1 MRAAR
6 RPAPV
11 RPVTI
16 RLERLPAALHGF
28 SIVQLTDIHVGPTIG
43 RRFVEDVVARTNALE
58 PDLVAITGDLVDG
71 HVSDL
76 AESIA
81 PLAQL
86 RARHGVFFVTGN
98 HEYFSGADAW
108 VNELT
113 RMGIRVLQNE
123 RVVIGNGV
131 ASFDLA
137 GVDDPSAVHYGGL
150 PPNEAVARA
159 LAGRDPT
166 RELVLL
172 AHQPRSA
179 LDAAPFGVGLQL
191 SGHTHGGQLW
201 PFGLI
206 VLLQQPFTAG
216 LHRHGQSQ
224 VYVSRG
230 TGYWGPPMRLAAP
243 SEITHLRL
251 ESARAA
257 VRDQG
262 ARSSTEIT
270 TLCGL
275 AAPNEGDGDPGADLL
290 APDDGHHLG
299 RGGRLP
305 FADGGDDVARA
316 QAGAGRGRPLPDPTH
331 ERALRRQ
338 RAEAGP
344 IRGRQ
349 FAEVLQRD
357 TDVRMVRVP
366 VFDDLLGDPADA
378 IDRNRVGVTAARP
391 GADERRQPDDLP
403 FEIHQRAARVARVD
417 LGVGQQEPAAGR
429 RRPAPACR

>member
-1 MRAAR
+1 VGRFLTFIVVAVGLLASIHYYLWRRLVRDPAWRAPWQAIGALGLTILGLSVVASMILGRGSGDFRKALSWPGYLWLGAMFLFLVAWGAADLARAGAALARRAGGAAPVAPARRRFLARAAAAGVTSIVAAASAVAVRMAR

-16 RLERLPAALHGF
+16 RLDRLPAALHGF

-76 AESIA
+76 AQAIA

-86 RARHGVFFVTGN
+86 RAPHGVFFVTGN
-98 HEYFSGADAW
+98 HEYFSGAGPW
-108 VNELT
+108 VNEPT
-113 RMGIRVLQNE
+113 RIGIRVLQNE
-123 RVVIGNGV
+123 RVVIGNGS

-191 SGHTHGGQLW
+191 SGHTHGGQIW
-201 PFGLI
+201 PFGL
-206 VLLQQPFTAG
+206 VVTLQQPFTAG

-224 VYVSRG
+224 VYVSCG

-243 SEITHLRL
+243 SEITHVRL

-257 VRDQG
+257 
-262 ARSSTEIT
+262 
-270 TLCGL
+270 
-275 AAPNEGDGDPGADLL
+275 AA
-290 APDDGHHLG
+290 
-299 RGGRLP
+299 
-305 FADGGDDVARA
+305 
-316 QAGAGRGRPLPDPTH
+316 
-331 ERALRRQ
+331 
-338 RAEAGP
+338 
-344 IRGRQ
+344 
-349 FAEVLQRD
+349 
-357 TDVRMVRVP
+357 
-366 VFDDLLGDPADA
+366 
-378 IDRNRVGVTAARP
+378 
-391 GADERRQPDDLP
+391 
-403 FEIHQRAARVARVD
+403 
-417 LGVGQQEPAAGR
+417 
-429 RRPAPACR
+429 